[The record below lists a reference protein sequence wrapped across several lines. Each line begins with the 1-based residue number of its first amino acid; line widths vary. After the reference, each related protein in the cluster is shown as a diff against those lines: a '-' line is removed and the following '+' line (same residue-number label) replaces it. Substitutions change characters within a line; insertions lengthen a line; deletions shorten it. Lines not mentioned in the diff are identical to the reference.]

1 MNLFVLLLSFFIFI
15 SFFISFSENSILKTC
30 GIRPLVKNHHRV
42 RRVIE
47 GNTPEPGSWP
57 WMASIQ
63 MLYKDGY
70 GSACGGVLLSN
81 RWVVTAAHCLS
92 DLKRYRH
99 LARIVLGARDLTQLG
114 PETQIRTIKQW
125 IQHEDFDH
133 KTHKNDIALI
143 RLNYPVKFSDYIQP
157 ACLPPKS
164 SNVYKMDDCHI
175 AGWGLLNEK
184 PRTVTTMLQE
194 ATVELIDRKRCNS
207 SDWYNGGIHDY
218 NLCAGY
224 EQGGPDVCMGDS
236 GGPLMCKRKK
246 AGIYYVVG
254 IVSWGGLCGQPHSNG
269 VYTSVQ
275 DFEQW
280 IFNKTSSPK
289 YHYMKATSMNISPPS
304 NQRNIEGNVE
314 SVTMEKNDSSH
325 SNSTGSIFNQIIS
338 FFKMIFSPHGK
349 SDHAE
354 NLCRNGQEST
364 ETPPVEITTGM
375 MDRET
380 IYNGCLSSH
389 APAMLSCQAMAH
401 ILVMACLIALIICR

>member
-1 MNLFVLLLSFFIFI
+1 
-15 SFFISFSENSILKTC
+15 
-30 GIRPLVKNHHRV
+30 HRV

-63 MLYKDGY
+63 LLYKDGY

-184 PRTVTTMLQE
+184 RKSWLVTTMLQE

-207 SDWYNGGIHDY
+207 KFTFPG
-218 NLCAGY
+218 LF
-224 EQGGPDVCMGDS
+224 QGLLYARTLPYLFYFCFQGDS

-280 IFNKTSSPK
+280 IFNKTSSSNPK
-289 YHYMKATSMNISPPS
+289 YHYMRATSMNISPPS

-325 SNSTGSIFNQIIS
+325 S
-338 FFKMIFSPHGK
+338 
-349 SDHAE
+349 
-354 NLCRNGQEST
+354 
-364 ETPPVEITTGM
+364 
-375 MDRET
+375 
-380 IYNGCLSSH
+380 YNGNDLITVYIRNVLYNNLLYKYILRHLFYQVPPLLVLPPLIKPYSCLQGQG
-389 APAMLSCQAMAH
+389 P
-401 ILVMACLIALIICR
+401 RPDN